1 MRHAEAEKQ
10 ARLAGRERPAF
21 RSPQE
26 AGYLMRIGVAID
38 KLIDDRLA
46 VMTGMQRGQGGIINI
61 EAESADNKE
70 QESEEIRAYILEKLD
85 RIAEVQRMEIQPD
98 SKSAEDGESQ

>member
-1 MRHAEAEKQ
+1 
-10 ARLAGRERPAF
+10 
-21 RSPQE
+21 
-26 AGYLMRIGVAID
+26 MRIGVAID